1 MTTPTVRNVTITSAG
16 TGYTVPGSVSVI
28 TYQPPKRS
36 ALVLSGENGEV
47 LSISS
52 DGMIEWKGKPSK
64 AAEILIRT
72 FGGHLDNTVIGKQA
86 MERSYR
92 RGIEKC
98 LRMAREMDHDAFIDM
113 LERELQTRTSK
124 AVLMELRRDEDVQ

>member
-1 MTTPTVRNVTITSAG
+1 MTTPTVSNVTITSTG
-16 TGYTVPGSVSVI
+16 TGYTVPGSVSI
-28 TYQPPKRS
+28 MPYQPPKRT

-52 DGMIEWKGKPSK
+52 DGTIEWKGKPSK

-72 FGGHLDNTVIGKQA
+72 VGGHLDKIVIGKQA

-113 LERELQTRTSK
+113 LEQELQARTSK
-124 AVLMELRRDEDVQ
+124 AVLMELGRDEDVQ